1 MGDSISGV
9 FAVVIVAG
17 LLALLTGCESVKVT
31 RGENVQA
38 ADGQTFTHYHT
49 DIESYPV
56 CHGSCSQK

>member
-1 MGDSISGV
+1 MKDSTSGV

-17 LLALLTGCESVKVT
+17 LLALLTGCESMKVT

-38 ADGQTFTHYHT
+38 ADGQTYTHYHT

-56 CHGSCSQK
+56 CAGSCLQK